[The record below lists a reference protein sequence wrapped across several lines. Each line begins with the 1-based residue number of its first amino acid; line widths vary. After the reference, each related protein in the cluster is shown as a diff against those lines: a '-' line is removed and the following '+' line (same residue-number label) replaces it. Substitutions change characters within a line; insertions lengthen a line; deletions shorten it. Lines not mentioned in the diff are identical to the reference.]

1 MEEIDT
7 NWIIATFLKSKNLFL
22 KLYAFDFTIKS
33 WRVQNKS
40 KAFELQ
46 RLHSLDLAMFFCLSA
61 MWCGVLVEW
70 RDVWVM
76 FSNVACFPFFLGNYF
91 FSVKNVSCRETAQQG
106 NQLLL
111 LLVSHDFSLRTKRYV
126 VFIFK
131 DIIGIFYYYSSK
143 NE

>member
-1 MEEIDT
+1 MVHWLSGVTFEICSL
-7 NWIIATFLKSKNLFL
+7 ALPVFLF
-22 KLYAFDFTIKS
+22 S
-33 WRVQNKS
+33 W
-40 KAFELQ
+40 EIT
-46 RLHSLDLAMFFCLSA
+46 
-61 MWCGVLVEW
+61 
-70 RDVWVM
+70 
-76 FSNVACFPFFLGNYF
+76 F

-111 LLVSHDFSLRTKRYV
+111 LLVSHEFSLHTKRYV